1 MKKTINKLSLNKS
14 TISNLS
20 HSALDQINGG
30 AKTAKCIPN
39 LTNPC
44 GTLACSAGCPTGIGC
59 PSMMCTIKK

>member
-30 AKTAKCIPN
+30 ANQPN
-39 LTNPC
+39 AFQILLTLVAHWPAQQDVRPE
-44 GTLACSAGCPTGIGC
+44 LVAQA
-59 PSMMCTIKK
+59 